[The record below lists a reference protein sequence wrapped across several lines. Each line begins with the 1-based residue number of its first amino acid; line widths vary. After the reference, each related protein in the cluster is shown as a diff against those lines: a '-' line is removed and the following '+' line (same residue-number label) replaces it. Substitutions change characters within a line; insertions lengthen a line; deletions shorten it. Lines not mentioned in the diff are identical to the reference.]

1 MAGGPFPPFSAI
13 PITGGRVWPGPYD
26 GADAMM
32 VEASVGADST
42 WRLAFDAPT
51 VLPSGTAKLRLTA
64 RANVATGVAKVNPKW
79 VSVAVGEAFGAATV
93 NAEGTQTVTWG
104 TDDEEDIKEVKVTLD
119 ADTVVAGERIKMDL
133 VFETTD
139 WTLAVKSA
147 WDAAIIWE

>member
-1 MAGGPFPPFSAI
+1 MAGPFPPFSAI
-13 PITGGRVWPGPYD
+13 PITSGSVWPEPYD
-26 GADAMM
+26 GAEAMM

-42 WRLAFDAPT
+42 WRLAFDVPT
-51 VLPSGTAKLRLTA
+51 VLPSGTAKLRLSA
-64 RANVATGVAKVNPKW
+64 RANAATGVAKVNPQW
-79 VSVAVGEAFGAATV
+79 VSVAVEEDFGGASV

-104 TDDEEDIKEVKVTLD
+104 TGDEDQIKEAKVDLD